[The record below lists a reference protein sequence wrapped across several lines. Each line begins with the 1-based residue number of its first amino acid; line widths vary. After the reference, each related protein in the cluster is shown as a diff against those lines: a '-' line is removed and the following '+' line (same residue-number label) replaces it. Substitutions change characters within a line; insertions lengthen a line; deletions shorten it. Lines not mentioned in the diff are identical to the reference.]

1 MCDSRNFLINKREVL
16 SLGSA
21 MTTKLSMMPVGM
33 GGAAEDAGLVKSD
46 QQNKGVLGVK
56 EGEMY
61 TGCGLWWWF

>member
-1 MCDSRNFLINKREVL
+1 M
-16 SLGSA
+16 GSA

-61 TGCGLWWWF
+61 TGCGLWWSF